1 MDYDKKADELLEGMK
16 ALKGSIVSVHSL
28 KDAAELLP
36 EVIRMVEAAA
46 ADEEIIGADKKK
58 LAVTLL
64 NKLIDIPMLPEAVE
78 GMLIGWAID
87 AIVSALNKLFG
98 KDWLA
103 KAV

>member
-1 MDYDKKADELLEGMK
+1 MDYDKKADELLAGMK
-16 ALKGSIVSVHSL
+16 ALKESIVSVHGL

-36 EVIRMVEAAA
+36 EVIKAVEAAS

-64 NKLIDIPMLPEAVE
+64 NKLIDIPLLPEALE